1 MKSRLSTGVG
11 AGVAVHVKSRSASC
25 RQRRIRQTHHR
36 SHQRRVQLPPKVA
49 IRDFRYAQLPGRIRS
64 QFDEIF
70 TSLPLD
76 CWDQSQALDVGGD
89 DKFLM
94 ELAAMFS
101 ATCPALLK
109 SLEDSIA
116 PKNLSSLAPAF
127 WDERR
132 DRSINSRGRASF
144 DKVRLFRV
152 GLTTIFADRYP
163 SFSFA

>member
-11 AGVAVHVKSRSASC
+11 SGCSGPCQIKERILSPATYTSNTSSIASEASPTS
-25 RQRRIRQTHHR
+25 Q
-36 SHQRRVQLPPKVA
+36 KVA
-49 IRDFRYAQLPGRIRS
+49 IRDFRYSQFPGRS

-94 ELAAMFS
+94 ELAAVFS
-101 ATCPALLK
+101 AACPALLK

-132 DRSINSRGRASF
+132 GRSTNSRGRSSF
-144 DKVRLFRV
+144 DKVRLSWVRR
-152 GLTTIFADRYP
+152 LTTIFADRYP

>member
-11 AGVAVHVKSRSASC
+11 SGCSGPCQIKERILSPATYTSNTSSIASEASPTS
-25 RQRRIRQTHHR
+25 Q
-36 SHQRRVQLPPKVA
+36 KVA
-49 IRDFRYAQLPGRIRS
+49 IRDFRYSQFPGRS

-94 ELAAMFS
+94 ELAAIFS
-101 ATCPALLK
+101 A
-109 SLEDSIA
+109 DSIA

-132 DRSINSRGRASF
+132 ARSINSRGRASL

-163 SFSFA
+163 SFSF